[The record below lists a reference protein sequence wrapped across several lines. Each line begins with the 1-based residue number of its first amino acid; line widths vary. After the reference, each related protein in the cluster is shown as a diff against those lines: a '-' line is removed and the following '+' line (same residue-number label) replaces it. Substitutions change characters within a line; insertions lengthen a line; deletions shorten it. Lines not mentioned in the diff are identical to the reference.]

1 MNFIIVGLG
10 SMGKR
15 RIRLLKKLFPKN
27 ALSGVDYNKDR
38 REEVE
43 RIFRIPAYNSIEEAM
58 KIERP
63 DAALICTSPLSHH
76 LLILKCLEENLHV
89 FTEINLYSDYYD
101 EILDL
106 AQRKNRK
113 LFLSST
119 PLYRNEIKWIQL
131 QVQQNSLGY
140 CYHVG
145 QYLPD

>member
-1 MNFIIVGLG
+1 
-10 SMGKR
+10 MGKR

-27 ALSGVDYNKDR
+27 ALSIVDDVYYNKDR

-43 RIFRIPAYNSIEEAM
+43 RIFRIPACNSIEEAM
-58 KIERP
+58 KIERL

-89 FTEINLYSDYYD
+89 FTEINLYSNYYD
-101 EILDL
+101 EILNL

-119 PLYRNEIKWIQL
+119 PF
-131 QVQQNSLGY
+131 V
-140 CYHVG
+140 
-145 QYLPD
+145 